1 MFDKISRRYSQ
12 ALFEEATNRK
22 EIDAVSD
29 DRKLILDT
37 LKSSRELELFF
48 KSPIIDKIKKR
59 KVVES
64 IFSGKVSKLM
74 LNFLYLLIEKQR
86 ESQIVE
92 ILDNFNYWKNEKE
105 GIIEVQVT
113 TAVALNDDERK
124 RIKATIDS
132 YTHLKSEPHFTVDKS
147 IIGGFVVKVKD
158 TILDASIKRQL
169 EILKKKFKEGDI
181 ALN

>member
-12 ALFEEATNRK
+12 ALFQEATNTK
-22 EIDAVSD
+22 ALEQISE
-29 DRKLILDT
+29 DRKLVLDT

-48 KSPIIDKIKKR
+48 KSPIIDKSKKK
-59 KVVES
+59 KVVEEV
-64 IFSGKVSKLM
+64 FSGKISPLM
-74 LNFLYLLIEKQR
+74 LNFIYLLIEKQR
-86 ESQIVE
+86 ESHIVE
-92 ILDNFNYWKNEKE
+92 VLDNFNYWKNEKE
-105 GIIEVQVT
+105 GIIEVEVT

-124 RIKATIDS
+124 KIKATIDS

-169 EILKKKFKEGDI
+169 ELLKKRFKEGDI